1 MTRWEIEVPHRQ
13 YGEALHDA
21 LHLWVTANASL
32 GVSNAMLSQMTVWRD
47 ELYRTFMQES
57 S

>member
-13 YGEALHDA
+13 YAEALHDA

-32 GVSNAMLSQMTVWRD
+32 GVSNAMLSQMTAWRD